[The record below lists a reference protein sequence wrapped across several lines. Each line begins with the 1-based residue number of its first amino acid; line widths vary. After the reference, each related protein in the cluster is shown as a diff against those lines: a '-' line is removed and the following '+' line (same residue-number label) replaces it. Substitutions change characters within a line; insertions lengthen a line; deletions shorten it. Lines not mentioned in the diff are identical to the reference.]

1 MSLKI
6 AIIGAGWYG
15 CHIGHILDTLDFEV
29 KIFEKNNDIFLE
41 ASGNNQFRLHL
52 GFHYAR
58 DYRTRLQS
66 RDGYHRFLERYNDL
80 TEEIKDNLYI
90 VPENDSLIDDMTYK
104 MIMLTSGIE
113 FEELNSST
121 ISNEF
126 SYLKHSKLVFNTD
139 ERIIL
144 TNKAKEYYKRVL
156 NAKIIYNTKIE
167 SIEENSNG
175 VIVNGERF
183 DFVIDATWG
192 HYSNKKENFFFEPTL
207 LLYYK
212 TDQDFP
218 ALTYVDGPLCSLY
231 PTEEKGTYTLS
242 SVTHTPL
249 GKYNEANKARDFIE
263 NIDSNLIKEK
273 INAMETEISKYVPD
287 FKKHFTYK
295 SPQLS
300 IKTKSIVA
308 NDDRSCYV
316 ETYGRMITIISGKI
330 DTIFY
335 ASQEVINILSEFKEK
350 KND

>member
-90 VPENDSLIDDMTYK
+90 VPENDSLVDYMTYK

-113 FEELNSST
+113 FEELNKSAVSSHF
-121 ISNEF
+121 N
-126 SYLKHSKLVFNTD
+126 YLKHSKLVLNTD
-139 ERIIL
+139 ERVIL
-144 TNKAKEYYKRVL
+144 TNKAKEYYKSVL
-156 NAKIIYNTKIE
+156 NTKINYNTKIG
-167 SIEENSNG
+167 SIEQNANG
-175 VIVNGERF
+175 TIVNGEKF

-192 HYSNKKENFFFEPTL
+192 HYSNIKETFFFEPTL
-207 LLYYK
+207 LLYYE

-231 PTEEKGTYTLS
+231 PTEKKGTYTLS

-249 GKYNEANKARDFIE
+249 GKYKEATKARDFIE
-263 NIDSNLIKEK
+263 NVDSNLIKEK
-273 INAMETEISKYVPD
+273 INAMEAEISKYVPD
-287 FKKHFTYK
+287 FKKYFTYK

-300 IKTKSIVA
+300 IKTKSMAV

-316 ETYGRMITIISGKI
+316 ETSGRMITIISGKI

-335 ASQEVINILSEFKEK
+335 ASQKVINILSEFKENK
-350 KND
+350 YD